1 MSSKKA
7 ASEAV
12 HQTTEG
18 YSLTGYD
25 RCRCISGLESQI
37 RVDQNDLDAAF
48 WK

>member
-7 ASEAV
+7 ADDDV
-12 HQTTEG
+12 HRTTDG
-18 YSLTGYD
+18 CSLTGYD
-25 RCRCISGLESQI
+25 RCRYISGLEPQI